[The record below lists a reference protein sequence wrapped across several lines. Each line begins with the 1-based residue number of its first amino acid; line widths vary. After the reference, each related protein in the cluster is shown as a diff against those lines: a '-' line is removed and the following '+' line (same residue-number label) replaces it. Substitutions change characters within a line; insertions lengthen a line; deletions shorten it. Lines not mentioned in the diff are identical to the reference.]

1 MIVQRPFL
9 ILVLVSLVLLG
20 TPALAAEPNNREVAA
35 LHSGIDLLEQKE
47 YLKAL
52 DIFMPMALIG
62 YSEAQYQIGWMY
74 EYGTGIPQDS
84 CIATVWFDKAARQNH
99 TRALRSLAFS
109 YMGGEGVRE
118 NHKLAYLLMLHAV
131 KKGLSWAKK
140 DLSFISIELTPVQKQ
155 EVERQSET
163 WTIDKLLINDFIF
176 IPEEAWR
183 KRPGRY
189 DYYRHE
195 ISPCK
200 ADFSGTGVD
209 LYGPKV
215 YRPDR

>member
-1 MIVQRPFL
+1 MIARHSLQTL
-9 ILVLVSLVLLG
+9 ALVSFFLLG
-20 TPALAAEPNNREVAA
+20 IPAHAADPNSRQVAA

-52 DIFMPMALIG
+52 DIFMPMALEG

-118 NHKLAYLLMLHAV
+118 NHKLAYLLTLHAV

-140 DLSFISIELTPVQKQ
+140 DLSFVSIELTPEQKQ

-163 WTIDKLLINDFIF
+163 WTIDKLSINDFIF

-183 KRPGRY
+183 KRPGRH
-189 DYYRHE
+189 DYYRHD

-200 ADFSGTGVD
+200 ADFSGTSVD